1 MNKKGVEHNR
11 LLLTFNMMKGGM
23 NVMVAWRKAGEK
35 IKRSKAQLNSVKRRI
50 KTAPV
55 TIWED

>member
-1 MNKKGVEHNR
+1 MNRKGVEHNR
-11 LLLTFNMMKGGM
+11 LLLTYNMMRGGM
-23 NVMVAWRKAGEK
+23 NVIEAWKEAGKK
-35 IKRSKAQLNSVKRRI
+35 IARSKVQLNSVKRRI